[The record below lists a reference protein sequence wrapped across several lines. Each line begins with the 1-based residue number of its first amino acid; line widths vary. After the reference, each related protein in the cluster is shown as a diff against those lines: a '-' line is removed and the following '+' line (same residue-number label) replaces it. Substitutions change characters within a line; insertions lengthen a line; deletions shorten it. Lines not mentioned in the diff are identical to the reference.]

1 MHSLPVAHHAVTLRR
16 LSTIAAAVALL
27 GLSCAPARAI
37 EVQNYGFEAAAQ
49 EVTQLFWLAETAS
62 ACGWA
67 SAQDIEAFKLF
78 SVKFLAAH
86 LSDRNRMA
94 LLSLV
99 TEDGYEDR
107 VRRAALE
114 GAVHNCGSNRWRLG
128 WSSYKNAADEHAS
141 DF

>member
-1 MHSLPVAHHAVTLRR
+1 MYSLRVKHHAAAAA
-16 LSTIAAAVALL
+16 TIALF
-27 GLSCAPARAI
+27 GLSCTPARAI
-37 EVQNYGFEAAAQ
+37 EVQHYGFEAAAQ
-49 EVTQLFWLAETAS
+49 EVTQLFWLAETAN

-86 LSDRNRMA
+86 LADRHRMA

-107 VRRAALE
+107 VRKAAME
-114 GAVHNCGSNRWRLG
+114 GAAHNCGSNRWRLG